1 MIYLEGMSKQIF
13 LDALKPRTPG
23 APYVPATGSAT
34 SVVSVP
40 LMEKANAWFPEAHL
54 DAEKMATLAEAGH
67 TLLGFENVMPVFST
81 WHEAAA
87 LGAAVNWGAPNQM
100 PNCHA
105 PILSSVDDD
114 ISIPDDFELRPPMK
128 VVTQAI
134 SLLKKRLGNDAA
146 ITGKFFGPWTLAYDV
161 YGIENFL
168 IATLE
173 NPGRVKQILRGLL
186 PASIRSA
193 NAQIEAGADVLAL
206 CDHCT
211 RDLCSPDAYRDFLF
225 EIHCELARAIR
236 VPLIL
241 HICGDTSDR
250 ICHIRETG
258 VAMFHFDSKTGLE
271 TTLREARGFPLMGG
285 TSNLHIVR
293 SGTPE
298 TTRKDVEEKLAAKIA
313 IIGPECAVPLDSPLE
328 NMQAITETVKAFR
341 DFSSAVNILF
351 LKEK

>member
-1 MIYLEGMSKQIF
+1 M
-13 LDALKPRTPG
+13 
-23 APYVPATGSAT
+23 
-34 SVVSVP
+34 P

-54 DAEKMATLAEAGH
+54 DAAKMADLAEAGH
-67 TLLGFENVMPVFST
+67 TVLGFDNVMPVYST

-87 LGAAVNWGAPNQM
+87 LGADVNWGEPNRM
-100 PNCHA
+100 PNCHTPVLA
-105 PILSSVDDD
+105 
-114 ISIPDDFELRPPMK
+114 SIEEDVAIPADFESRPAMR
-128 VVTQAI
+128 VVTQAL
-134 SLLKKRLGNDAA
+134 SMLKKRLGNDAA
-146 ITGKFFGPWTLAYDV
+146 VTGKFFGPWTLAYDV

-173 NPGRVKQILRGLL
+173 NPGRVKKILRALL

-193 NAQIEAGADVLAL
+193 NAQIDAGADALAL

-211 RDLCSPDAYRDFLF
+211 RDLCSPDAYRDYLF
-225 EIHCELARAIR
+225 EIHCELAQTLR

-250 ICHIRETG
+250 IRHIRETG

-271 TTLREARGFPLMGG
+271 NTLREARGFPLMGG

-298 TTRKDVEEKLAAKIA
+298 STRADVEEKLAAHIA
-313 IIGPECAVPLDSPLE
+313 VIGPECAVPLDSPLE
-328 NMQAITETVKAFR
+328 NMQTISRAVKQFR
-341 DFSSAVNILF
+341 ATT
-351 LKEK
+351 